1 MKTRAKRIEPVRDIC
16 DMLFSKIEKPKNF
29 KRCIANNVGGNRYR
43 INIYNTH
50 YDESDLEFQ
59 TIQSYI
65 CKVNGDELLFGQ
77 HKRTRPGIHGVTME
91 WLPQPP
97 A

>member
-1 MKTRAKRIEPVRDIC
+1 MKTIEKKNEPVMDVC
-16 DMLFSKIEKPKNF
+16 DMLFSKIERPKNF
-29 KRCIANNVGGNRYR
+29 KRCIASNVGGNKYR
-43 INIYNTH
+43 INIYNSH

-65 CKVNGDELLFGQ
+65 CKVDGNELLFGK
-77 HKRTRPGIHGVTME
+77 HKRTSPGIHGVTME

-97 A
+97 V